1 MRTFVYVDGFNL
13 YYRALKGT
21 HHKWLDLLKLSEAV
35 LPSSA
40 VVERI
45 NYYTARVSGKRD
57 PDMPRRQQFYFSALG
72 TISCLNIHLGRFLVH
87 DVDMKL
93 VEPLQFQ
100 PAPRVMPE
108 PLPKFA
114 KVVKTEEKGSDVALG
129 AHLVR
134 DAFLGAFEQAAIIT
148 NDSDLAEPVRIV
160 VKEVGLPVIL
170 LTPEN
175 RPVGSLA
182 RLVSDVRH
190 IKPSL
195 SRCQFPDPVG
205 STKGPIAKPTDW

>member
-57 PDMPRRQQFYFSALG
+57 PDMPRRQQFYF
-72 TISCLNIHLGRFLVH
+72 
-87 DVDMKL
+87 
-93 VEPLQFQ
+93 
-100 PAPRVMPE
+100 
-108 PLPKFA
+108 
-114 KVVKTEEKGSDVALG
+114 G

-205 STKGPIAKPTDW
+205 STKGPIAKPSDW